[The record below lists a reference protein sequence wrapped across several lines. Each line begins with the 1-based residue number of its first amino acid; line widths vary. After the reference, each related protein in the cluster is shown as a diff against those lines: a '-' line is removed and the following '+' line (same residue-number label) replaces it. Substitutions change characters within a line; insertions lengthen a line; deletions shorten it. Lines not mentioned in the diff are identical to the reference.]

1 MLITSW
7 GESNS
12 NSKQKFLLPRFL
24 LHDHLDSDI
33 VLLSRVNSGNQPVSP
48 QPVLSEVRVS

>member
-24 LHDHLDSDI
+24 LHDHLGSDI